1 VIDNQ
6 EFFLLEEGREA
17 HTLRLRTEDGTNR
30 LSRACILFLTAAIDT
45 LAENPRPLIIT
56 GNEKFFSAGA
66 DLEEI
71 ATLAPPA
78 ALAFSRMGQSLME
91 SIELFPAPVYAAI
104 SGYCM
109 GGGLDLTLACRHR
122 IAAPKAVF
130 GHRGAALGLI
140 TGWGGTRRLP
150 LLVGKAIA
158 LELLVAAEKIS
169 ARRAL
174 AIGLIEEIADDPV
187 AAALD
192 RIQKAA

>member
-17 HTLRLRTEDGTNR
+17 HILRLRTEDGTNR